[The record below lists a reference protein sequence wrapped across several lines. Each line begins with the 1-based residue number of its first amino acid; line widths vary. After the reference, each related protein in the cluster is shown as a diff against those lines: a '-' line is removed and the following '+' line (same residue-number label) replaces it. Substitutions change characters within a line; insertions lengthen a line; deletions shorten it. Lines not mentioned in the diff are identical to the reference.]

1 MEKNKYNK
9 EIGEN
14 SLIFYEEATENL
26 QGERADQISSFLQ
39 IYSEHF
45 EFPTI
50 ECIETGA
57 SQNVKDGCFGV
68 LLARMCQSLGG
79 IFHSVDIDP
88 EVLKKSVD
96 LYESILPG
104 FQINHHLEN
113 SVEFL
118 NKYPG
123 SPNLVHLDSWDLDLK
138 NPVPSMLH
146 GWLEFDAIRD
156 KMPSGSICLID
167 DNFLKGTFTWWN
179 FINSNG
185 DISHGE
191 VIETTYD
198 IVGKGALVYHWA
210 QKEETDWDLIGDH
223 YQPGKNIKLILKK
236 R

>member
-9 EIGEN
+9 EIVEN
-14 SLIFYEEATENL
+14 SLIFYEENIGNL
-26 QGERADQISSFLQ
+26 HGERGDQISSFLQ
-39 IYSEHF
+39 IYSDHF
-45 EFPTI
+45 ELDTI

-57 SQNVKDGCFGV
+57 SQNGKDGCFGV

-104 FQINHHLEN
+104 FQINHHLED

-118 NKYPG
+118 KGYPG

-146 GWLEFDAIRD
+146 GWLEFDEIRD

>member
-1 MEKNKYNK
+1 MREDF
-9 EIGEN
+9 
-14 SLIFYEEATENL
+14 LIFYEKSIGNL
-26 QGERADQISSFLQ
+26 HEEKKNQISSFLQ
-39 IYSEHF
+39 IYSDFF
-45 EFPTI
+45 EFPTV

-57 SQNVKDGCFGV
+57 SQNREDGCFGV
-68 LLARMCQSLGG
+68 LLAMLCQFSGG
-79 IFHSVDIDP
+79 IFHSVDIDS
-88 EVLKKSVD
+88 EVLRRSSD
-96 LYESILPG
+96 LYGSIFPD
-104 FQINHHLEN
+104 FPINHHLED
-113 SVEFL
+113 SVGFL
-118 NKYPG
+118 KNYTG
-123 SPNLVHLDSWDLDLK
+123 SPNLVHLDSCDLNLK

-179 FINSNG
+179 FIDSNG

-210 QKEETDWDLIGDH
+210 QREETDWDLIGDH
-223 YQPGKNIKLILKK
+223 YQPGKNIKLILRK